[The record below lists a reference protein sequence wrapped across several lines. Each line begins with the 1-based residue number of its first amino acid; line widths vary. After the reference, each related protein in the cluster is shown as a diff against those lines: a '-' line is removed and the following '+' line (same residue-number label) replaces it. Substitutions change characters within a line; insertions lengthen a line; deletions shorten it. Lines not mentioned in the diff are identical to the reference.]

1 MINVNIIVYKFY
13 DEKNKLVLQT
23 NSTEADAKKKIEDFF
38 GYSISIVNYELMK
51 RGYIRKGKENEK
63 IKMIEEVY

>member
-38 GYSISIVNYELMK
+38 GYNISIVNYELMK

-63 IKMIEEVY
+63 IRMVKDVY

>member
-13 DEKNKLVLQT
+13 DEKNRLVLQT

-63 IKMIEEVY
+63 IRMVKDVY

>member
-63 IKMIEEVY
+63 IRMVKDVY

>member
-1 MINVNIIVYKFY
+1 MINVNVIVYKFY
-13 DEKNKLVLQT
+13 NEKNKLVLQT

-63 IKMIEEVY
+63 IKMIKEVY

>member
-63 IKMIEEVY
+63 IKMIKEVY